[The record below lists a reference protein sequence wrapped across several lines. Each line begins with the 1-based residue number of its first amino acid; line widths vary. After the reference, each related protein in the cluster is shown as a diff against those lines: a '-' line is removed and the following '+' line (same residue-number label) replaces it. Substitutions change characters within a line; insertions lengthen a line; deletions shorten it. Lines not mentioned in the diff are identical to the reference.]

1 MVEPEPAKKY
11 RLRNTVRHPPFS
23 ARQAG
28 LNNNTGTVLKN
39 MLNKF
44 SYLCQKCCKLTKII
58 RIVGT
63 YRYRYLNFKITVPVL
78 LKKNNSQQ
86 ILTYGELPGAGA
98 F

>member
-28 LNNNTGTVLKN
+28 LNNNTGTYGTGTVSKN

-63 YRYRYLNFKITVPVL
+63 YRYRYLNFENTCFA
-78 LKKNNSQQ
+78 LKK
-86 ILTYGELPGAGA
+86 
-98 F
+98 